1 MTVEFEE
8 LDFQKTPL
16 GDISLRR
23 RSELRLAGK
32 IVYEVKLGDEFLMSS
47 LFTDAEIQLAKL
59 GLAALE
65 GPDLD
70 IVVGGLGLGYT
81 AAAVLE
87 DPSVASLMVIEVME
101 PVIDWHRRGL
111 VPLGKK
117 LVSDPR
123 CTLVHADFFELAAAS
138 GGGFSAATP
147 STAVPDAVLPPP
159 SLESGAALTPASLQ
173 SDAAAPAR
181 LVHAV
186 LLDIDHSP
194 SHWLNPEN
202 SAFYRLP
209 ALRSLADK
217 IYPGGIFGLW
227 SNDPPDAE
235 FTRLL
240 DTVFQSS
247 ESHIVT
253 FPNPYTGGESSS
265 TIYMARKSG
274 VG

>member
-1 MTVEFEE
+1 MLIEFEE
-8 LDFQKTPL
+8 LDYQKTPL
-16 GDISLRR
+16 GAISLRR
-23 RSELRLAGK
+23 RADPRLGGK
-32 IVYEVKLGDEFLMSS
+32 ILYEVKLNDEFLMSS
-47 LFTDAEIQLAKL
+47 LFTSAEIQLAKL
-59 GLAALE
+59 GLATLE
-65 GPDLD
+65 GTSLD

-81 AAAVLE
+81 AVAVLE
-87 DPSVASLMVIEVME
+87 DPSVRSLTVVEVME

-123 CTLVHADFFELAAAS
+123 CTLVRADFFEIAS
-138 GGGFSAATP
+138 SSSGF
-147 STAVPDAVLPPP
+147 DR
-159 SLESGAALTPASLQ
+159 
-173 SDAAAPAR
+173 AAPNR

-194 SHWLNPEN
+194 SHWLNPGN
-202 SAFYRLP
+202 SAFYT
-209 ALRSLADK
+209 ATGLRNLADK
-217 IYPGGIFGLW
+217 LHPGGVFGLW

-253 FPNPYTGGESSS
+253 FPNPYSGGESSN
-265 TIYMARKSG
+265 TVYLARKSK
-274 VG
+274 